1 MQLNART
8 IEGNKSSEIYV
19 TAAPTPGTDV
29 KEQAAELFT
38 SISDVLDS
46 KRARILQ
53 ERVFATKQA
62 IQIIR
67 PIRAKAYG
75 QFDDGVQPSWLVVP
89 EGANGQIAGV
99 QLHAIVA
106 GQNPEI
112 LFSEGTACGRI
123 LHGHKWAYLTLSSVC
138 SHAAGGAKQQARA
151 MFEKAESILK
161 QTGIDISS
169 VPRTWIWL
177 DDILSWYDDL
187 NTVRNQ
193 FFIERG
199 LIGRSTTNKMP
210 ASTGIGIGT
219 DNGAICAMDVA
230 ALIGPDS
237 SIEYLDAGGNQ
248 QSAFDY
254 GSAFSRA
261 SKAPTP
267 AGTTVFVSGTASIA
281 EDGKTMHVG
290 DAEAQIETSI
300 SNVQAVLREM
310 GCADNDV
317 VQCTAYSK
325 TAEIEKLFCDKWSDL
340 PWPNITAIAHICR
353 EDLLFEIEATAVV
366 ADY

>member
-1 MQLNART
+1 M
-8 IEGNKSSEIYV
+8 
-19 TAAPTPGTDV
+19 
-29 KEQAAELFT
+29 
-38 SISDVLDS
+38 
-46 KRARILQ
+46 
-53 ERVFATKQA
+53 
-62 IQIIR
+62 
-67 PIRAKAYG
+67 
-75 QFDDGVQPSWLVVP
+75 
-89 EGANGQIAGV
+89 NGQIAGV
-99 QLHAIVA
+99 QVHAIVA

-112 LFSEGTACGRI
+112 LYYEGTACGRI
-123 LHGHKWAYLTLSSVC
+123 LHGHKGAYLTLSSVS

-151 MFEKAESILK
+151 MFEKAESLLK
-161 QTGIDISS
+161 QAGIDISS

-187 NTVRNQ
+187 NTVRNH

-199 LIGRSTTNKMP
+199 LIGRGKKNKMP
-210 ASTGIGIGT
+210 ASTGIGVGT
-219 DNGAICAMDVA
+219 DNSAMCAMDLA

-261 SKAPTP
+261 SKANTP

-281 EDGKTMHVG
+281 KDGTTIHVG
-290 DAEAQIETSI
+290 DAKAQIETSI
-300 SNVQAVLREM
+300 VNVKAILKEM

-317 VQCTAYSK
+317 VQSTAYCK
-325 TAEIEKLFCDKWSDL
+325 TTEVEQLFCDKWSDL
-340 PWPNITAIAHICR
+340 LWPNITAIANVCR

-366 ADY
+366 ADC